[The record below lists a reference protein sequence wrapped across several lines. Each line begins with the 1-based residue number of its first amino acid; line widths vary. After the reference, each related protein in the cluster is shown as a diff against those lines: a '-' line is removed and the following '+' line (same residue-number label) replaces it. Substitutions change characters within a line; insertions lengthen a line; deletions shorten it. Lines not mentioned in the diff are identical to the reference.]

1 MTLPIATSLSGL
13 VPFLILALV
22 LFIVWLVITKFI
34 PSISWILGLVFGVIL
49 LIKALPL
56 LGISS

>member
-1 MTLPIATSLSGL
+1 MLATSLSGL
-13 VPFLILALV
+13 IPFLILALIF
-22 LFIVWLVITKFI
+22 LIVWYVISKFI
-34 PSISWILGLVFGVIL
+34 PSISWILGLIFGVIL